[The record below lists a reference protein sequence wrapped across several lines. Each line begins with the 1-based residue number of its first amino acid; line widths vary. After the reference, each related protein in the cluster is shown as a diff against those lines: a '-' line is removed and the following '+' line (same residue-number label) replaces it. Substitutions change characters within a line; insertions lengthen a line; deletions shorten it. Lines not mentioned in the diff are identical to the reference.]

1 MTDYQVKSSLYGGEL
16 TANTIGFI
24 STKSCRTQLED
35 DQYGTVWIQNN
46 VDKVFINFS
55 GINVGKL

>member
-16 TANTIGFI
+16 RANTVGFI
-24 STKSCRTQLED
+24 STKNCRTQLED

-46 VDKVFINFS
+46 VDKVFIHFIC
-55 GINVGKL
+55 INVGKL